1 MPFGYAMSSM
11 SGKTGVEALGLDNT
25 PENQAALEVVR
36 GYCGWHVVPYAI
48 CDVTVQGTGLPYL
61 TLPFMFTDSDEVLV
75 YDVLT
80 GGRVYDVFADFTGRV
95 FYQTKNSFGNYEN
108 VIDEHK
114 RFEANKSYL
123 VKALAGIKDD
133 EAAGFA
139 AVVKQVAQGLSNP
152 VGVAGEKAG
161 SVQIT
166 YNTNESGTAVIG
178 DRLKILLAPY
188 KKEVRA

>member
-1 MPFGYAMSSM
+1 MPFGYEIESISD
-11 SGKTGVEALGLDNT
+11 KPVLDILGLEDT

-48 CDVTVQGTGLPYL
+48 CDVTVQGTGLSYL
-61 TLPFMFTDSDEVLV
+61 TLPFMFTDNNELLV
-75 YDVLT
+75 HDILAGESIYN
-80 GGRVYDVFADFTGRV
+80 VFADYTGRV

-114 RFEANKSYL
+114 RFEANKSYR

-139 AVVKQVAQGLSNP
+139 AIVKQVAQGLSNP

-166 YNTNESGTAVIG
+166 YNTNESGTSVMG